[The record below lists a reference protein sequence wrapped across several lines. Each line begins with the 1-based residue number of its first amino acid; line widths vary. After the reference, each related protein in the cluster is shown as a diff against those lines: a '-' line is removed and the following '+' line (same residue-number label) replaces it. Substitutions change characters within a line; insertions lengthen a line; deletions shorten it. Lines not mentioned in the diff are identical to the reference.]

1 MVIDR
6 SEYIEQLLAK
16 RWNGKVK
23 IVTGIRR
30 SGKSFLLST
39 LFKNRLIEE
48 GAGKED
54 FVEVA
59 LDKKSDAKYR
69 NPNLLYDHIM
79 ERTQDMG
86 RKFYVFIDEIQL
98 SYKVKNEDVDE
109 SLVPEEDRDM
119 LYTTFYDILND
130 LMTQPNIDLYVTGSN
145 SKMLSKDIVTNFR
158 DRGSEIKVYPLS
170 FAEYLP
176 VAGMEKADALE
187 EYMMYGGMPLAV
199 LEPDEKEKRKY
210 LQGLFTNVYIKDI
223 VERYK
228 LKDDNMLGAL
238 VDALSSSVG
247 SLTNPNKLA
256 NTAGSLMGKQPSY
269 NTVKNYLDYMEDA
282 FLFQSAKRW
291 DVKGRKYFCLLYTS
305 PSPRDTR

>member
-1 MVIDR
+1 M
-6 SEYIEQLLAK
+6 
-16 RWNGKVK
+16 
-23 IVTGIRR
+23 
-30 SGKSFLLST
+30 
-39 LFKNRLIEE
+39 
-48 GAGKED
+48 
-54 FVEVA
+54 
-59 LDKKSDAKYR
+59 
-69 NPNLLYDHIM
+69 
-79 ERTQDMG
+79 
-86 RKFYVFIDEIQL
+86 
-98 SYKVKNEDVDE
+98 
-109 SLVPEEDRDM
+109 
-119 LYTTFYDILND
+119 
-130 LMTQPNIDLYVTGSN
+130 
-145 SKMLSKDIVTNFR
+145 
-158 DRGSEIKVYPLS
+158 S

-269 NTVKNYLDYMEDA
+269 NTVKK
-282 FLFQSAKRW
+282 LFGLYGRCFSFPKCKTVGCERTEVFRYDSENITPWIW
-291 DVKGRKYFCLLYTS
+291 D
-305 PSPRDTR
+305 